1 MNGVGLVFALV
12 EVNVVVVMV
21 EVEVEVEVGEAK
33 VKMIIRK
40 GGNSPQLSPS

>member
-1 MNGVGLVFALV
+1 MFALV
-12 EVNVVVVMV
+12 EVNVVVVV
-21 EVEVEVEVGEAK
+21 VEVEVEVGEAK